1 MVVVVDLQ
9 LNQMRHV
16 QNGKQFV
23 YNFNAVLLLVQ
34 RLLLLL
40 LLLLIFKSDEIRKVQ
55 VQKLQATFCV
65 VHLQIR

>member
-40 LLLLIFKSDEIRKVQ
+40 LIFKSDEIRKVQ

>member
-1 MVVVVDLQ
+1 MVVVADLQ

-40 LLLLIFKSDEIRKVQ
+40 LLLIFKSDEIRKVQ